1 MFSLNIFNNP
11 EPLSIYLV
19 KVDGTI
25 IGSLDNII
33 DKSTATLNISL
44 NKQYELNFDIVK
56 RYDDKENWY
65 EYIHE
70 GMYLFVDRVGLFKM
84 EQPAI
89 ENDLL
94 KEKKT
99 IRAFSVDI
107 ELESKKFSL
116 PINTGLKTSMEYC
129 VQYDTNETEELLN
142 PYTGIPYDWI
152 VVYNT
157 YPEQLAEWKTKL
169 NNISTLGVEGWDI
182 DSDNNFYTEDTDE
195 IEKVTNLLNL
205 IPRLKSKITYA
216 DNPDGSKDSIIY
228 ANNGGVKQRIILSTG
243 RFS

>member
-94 KEKKT
+94 KEKKKQFV
-99 IRAFSVDI
+99 RSVLI
-107 ELESKKFSL
+107 
-116 PINTGLKTSMEYC
+116 
-129 VQYDTNETEELLN
+129 LN
-142 PYTGIPYDWI
+142 
-152 VVYNT
+152 
-157 YPEQLAEWKTKL
+157 
-169 NNISTLGVEGWDI
+169 
-182 DSDNNFYTEDTDE
+182 
-195 IEKVTNLLNL
+195 
-205 IPRLKSKITYA
+205 
-216 DNPDGSKDSIIY
+216 
-228 ANNGGVKQRIILSTG
+228 
-243 RFS
+243 